1 MRRLFFVT
9 VLLGLVITACT
20 SPAPTERPSIISERP
35 VRTPIS
41 KTPIPKQPTAT
52 PVTEEP
58 ASPEPTSEQPLA
70 GPVEKAVIKQ
80 LAANLGLPE
89 SDISVISYEA
99 VEFSDSC
106 MDIVLEDIQCSQVT
120 TPGRVIILE
129 ANGIQYRYHT
139 NENGSRIQPA
149 NIALIWKREGGIA
162 GFCDTLVVFLSGE
175 VFASQCRPQAEG
187 RMGIFADLLSAQE
200 QKQFNGWVTKFAETH
215 LDASDP
221 KGVADRMETTLELY
235 GTGSKA
241 PTESE
246 QQALFQFAQD
256 LYQKLTK

>member
-1 MRRLFFVT
+1 LIVAACAPA
-9 VLLGLVITACT
+9 TA
-20 SPAPTERPSIISERP
+20 TEQPSIIMQRP
-35 VRTPIS
+35 TPTPMPRTPV
-41 KTPIPKQPTAT
+41 PEQPTAT
-52 PVTEEP
+52 PVAEEP
-58 ASPEPTSEQPLA
+58 ASPEPASEQPLA

-80 LAANLGLPE
+80 LATNLGVPE
-89 SDISVISYEA
+89 SDIAVISYEA

-106 MDIVLEDIQCSQVT
+106 MDIVLKDVQCSQVI

-175 VFASQCRPQAEG
+175 VFASQCKPQAEG
-187 RMGIFADLLSAQE
+187 QMGIFADLLSVQE

-221 KGVADRMETTLELY
+221 RGVSDRMVVTLELF
-235 GTGSKA
+235 GNGSKP
-241 PTESE
+241 PTKSE
-246 QQALFQFAQD
+246 QQALFKFSQD
-256 LYQKLTK
+256 LYQELMK